1 MKQFTLILL
10 VLSLLTGC
18 SAHKEL
24 PEAPPDE
31 KEAAQVPSDLEAP
44 DSSLTP
50 QFTLPVTEEAL
61 RTYYQAEEI
70 DVQEILPCERD
81 FLVYGRTKAGGG
93 VFHWVY
99 GQTGVALPLFSSG
112 EQVFSWEVLS
122 QGQIRVVHGGEN
134 TINAALS
141 FPSVTEASAVVR
153 LDESGRPAP
162 AGSQWGDETTS
173 AYVAPLEEA
182 YTFGWDHGPAAL
194 VDVRLGLSG
203 AEVSFGPT
211 ADNPGS
217 FFAAASS
224 IPLTDTAY
232 DSKQHTLTLTFREAV
247 LTSGTPSPE
256 EREAA
261 PAHGLPTE
269 FSAGPLPDTNDFISR
284 AEVRETPDGV
294 QLILTLTEQAQ
305 RYTAECGQLL
315 PDQSRPYLRVTF
327 SP

>member
-70 DVQEILPCERD
+70 DVQEILPCEGD

-134 TINAALS
+134 AINAALS

-173 AYVAPLEEA
+173 AYVAPSRKPTHLA
-182 YTFGWDHGPAAL
+182 GTTAQQLWWMYGSDSAVQRFPLAPPRTIRAA
-194 VDVRLGLSG
+194 
-203 AEVSFGPT
+203 
-211 ADNPGS
+211 
-217 FFAAASS
+217 
-224 IPLTDTAY
+224 
-232 DSKQHTLTLTFREAV
+232 
-247 LTSGTPSPE
+247 
-256 EREAA
+256 
-261 PAHGLPTE
+261 
-269 FSAGPLPDTNDFISR
+269 
-284 AEVRETPDGV
+284 
-294 QLILTLTEQAQ
+294 
-305 RYTAECGQLL
+305 
-315 PDQSRPYLRVTF
+315 F
-327 SP
+327 SPPPAPFR